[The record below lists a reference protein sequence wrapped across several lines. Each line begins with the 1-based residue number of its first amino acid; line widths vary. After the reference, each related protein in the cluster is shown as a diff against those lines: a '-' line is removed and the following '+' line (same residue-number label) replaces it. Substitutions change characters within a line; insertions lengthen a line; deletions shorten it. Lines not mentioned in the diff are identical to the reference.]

1 MRLLIVFILAVLFF
15 GSFKDKPQKTEKEPV
30 LQPVFRPILKP
41 KPEVH
46 RPTPIQDL
54 LDKIRILQTSVEQLQ
69 DETEKLQF
77 ELKRR
82 AQHPLSESRESIP
95 ASQVKSKPAAA
106 KRAARDGNSSSGPVR
121 AVLRRM
127 FRR

>member
-82 AQHPLSESRESIP
+82 AQHPLSESRET
-95 ASQVKSKPAAA
+95 QVKPKPAAA